1 MTTLEKFHE
10 DNKKRVSNLKK
21 SYKGK
26 EFIFVR
32 GAWAYIY
39 AKTIVQFA
47 REGIDTILKIY
58 IKRGGA
64 ALVEAKHDKEIY
76 DRWRK
81 RCADIARDG
90 VEYYLVNYTNYSKR
104 KRDKKS
110 TYSTQLR
117 I

>member
-1 MTTLEKFHE
+1 MTTLEKFHAKNRE
-10 DNKKRVSNLKK
+10 QVKNLKK
-21 SYKGK
+21 SYKGR

-39 AKTIVQFA
+39 STTIVQFSRA
-47 REGIDTILKIY
+47 DLDTILRIY

-64 ALVEAKHDKEIY
+64 ALVETNHDKDVY

-90 VEYYLVNYTNYSKR
+90 VNYYLVNYTNR
-104 KRDKKS
+104 RF
-110 TYSTQLR
+110 R
-117 I
+117 ANGIPC

>member
-1 MTTLEKFHE
+1 MTTLEKFHAKNQE
-10 DNKKRVSNLKK
+10 SVKNLKK
-21 SYKGK
+21 SYEGR

-39 AKTIVQFA
+39 GKTIVQFA
-47 REGIDTILKIY
+47 REDIDTILKIY

-64 ALVEAKHDKEIY
+64 ALVETKHDKEAY

-90 VEYYLVNYTNYSKR
+90 VEYYLVNYTNYGKR
-104 KRDKKS
+104 K
-110 TYSTQLR
+110 
-117 I
+117 